1 MYVISYV
8 YIVIIR
14 TLSARSISA
23 PAPTRNSHTGRWPLL
38 EAVIKGVCP
47 CYVYIHICVINI
59 RSVTLI
65 LYNRQFLK
73 Y

>member
-38 EAVIKGVCP
+38 EAHDKGVLL
-47 CYVYIHICVINI
+47 YYINI
-59 RSVTLI
+59 RIYKSIDMINRHKNRYKIVMSV
-65 LYNRQFLK
+65 
-73 Y
+73 